1 MVHSDNVSLLFTGVT
16 LVSLPKNTLG
26 MVTPALVSC
35 MTHFFLNNKASALLQ
50 PVPLV
55 FLADF
60 ADDFVDDFW
69 LFFLDFFLGD

>member
-1 MVHSDNVSLLFTGVT
+1 MT
-16 LVSLPKNTLG
+16 LVSLTKNTLG

-35 MTHFFLNNKASALLQ
+35 MTHFYNNKASALTLK

-69 LFFLDFFLGD
+69 LFLDFFLGD